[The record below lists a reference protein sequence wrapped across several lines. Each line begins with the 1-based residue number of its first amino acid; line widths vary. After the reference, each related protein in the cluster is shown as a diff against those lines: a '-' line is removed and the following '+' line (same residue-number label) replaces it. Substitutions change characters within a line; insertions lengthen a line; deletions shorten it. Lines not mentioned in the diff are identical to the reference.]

1 VLELIDFHCHPDLY
15 NDNFKV
21 IEKSRENNFKVV
33 AMTNL
38 PQLYRRY
45 FEKFSNE
52 KTINISLGYHPQ
64 LIEEY
69 PNELNIFLKYVK
81 EASFIGEVGLDISSK
96 KTNTIELQKEIFGS
110 IINECTRLGNKI
122 ISIHSRKTDDIIFDF
137 LKNSSCIYIMHW
149 YTGNIK
155 RLLAAMSSDDNI
167 YISIN
172 SNMVHSSNGIK
183 LIETVPLSRIVLE
196 TDAPFTAETKNGYP
210 KQILNEIAIEIA
222 KIKKMEK
229 LQVLKIISDNSR
241 KILSIQER

>member
-1 VLELIDFHCHPDLY
+1 MLELIDFHCHPDLY

-33 AMTNL
+33 VMTNL

>member
-1 VLELIDFHCHPDLY
+1 MFEMIDFHCHPDLY
-15 NDNFKV
+15 NDNFKL
-21 IEKSRENNFKVV
+21 IEKSRENNFKIV

-45 FEKFSNE
+45 YEKFSNE
-52 KTINISLGYHPQ
+52 ETINISLGYHPQ

-69 PNELNIFLKYVK
+69 PKELNTFLKYVK

-110 IINECTRLGNKI
+110 IINECMRLGNKI

-137 LKNSSCIYIMHW
+137 LKKSSCIYIMHW

-183 LIETVPLSRIVLE
+183 LIETIPLSRIVLE

-229 LQVLKIISDNSR
+229 LQVLKIIIDNSR

>member
-1 VLELIDFHCHPDLY
+1 MFEMIDFHCHPDLY
-15 NDNFKV
+15 NDNFKL
-21 IEKSRENNFKVV
+21 IEKSRDNNFKIV

-45 FEKFSNE
+45 YEKFSNE
-52 KTINISLGYHPQ
+52 ETINISLGYHPQ

-96 KTNTIELQKEIFGS
+96 KTNNIELQKEIFGS

-122 ISIHSRKTDDIIFDF
+122 ISIHSRKTDDIIFNF
-137 LKNSSCIYIMHW
+137 LKKSSCIYIMHW

-155 RLLAAMSSDDNI
+155 RLLTAMSSDDNI

-183 LIETVPLSRIVLE
+183 LIGTVPLSRIVLE

-210 KQILNEIAIEIA
+210 KQILNEIAIEIS
-222 KIKKMEK
+222 KIKKIEK

-241 KILSIQER
+241 KILSIQVG

>member
-1 VLELIDFHCHPDLY
+1 MFEMIDFHCHPDLY
-15 NDNFKV
+15 NDNFKL
-21 IEKSRENNFKVV
+21 IEKSRENNFKIV

-45 FEKFSNE
+45 YEKFFNE
-52 KTINISLGYHPQ
+52 ETINISLGYHPQ

-96 KTNTIELQKEIFGS
+96 KTNNIELQKEIFRS

-137 LKNSSCIYIMHW
+137 LKKSSCIYIMHW

-155 RLLAAMSSDDNI
+155 RLLTAMSSDDNI

-210 KQILNEIAIEIA
+210 KDILMETTVGIS
-222 KIKKMEK
+222 KIKKCKFKFVMEVIMENSK
-229 LQVLKIISDNSR
+229 KIIQSTC
-241 KILSIQER
+241 

>member
-1 VLELIDFHCHPDLY
+1 MFEMVDFHCHPDLY
-15 NDNFKV
+15 NDNFKL
-21 IEKSRENNFKVV
+21 IEKSRENNFKIV

-45 FEKFSNE
+45 YEKFSNE
-52 KTINISLGYHPQ
+52 ETINISLGYHPQ

-69 PNELNIFLKYVK
+69 PKELNTFLKYVK

-137 LKNSSCIYIMHW
+137 LKKSSCIYIMHW

-155 RLLAAMSSDDNI
+155 RLLDTMSIDDNI

-172 SNMVHSSNGIK
+172 SNMVHSSKGIN
-183 LIETVPLSRIVLE
+183 LIKTVPLSRIVLE

-210 KQILNEIAIEIA
+210 KQILKEIAVEIS
-222 KIKKMEK
+222 KIKNMEK

-241 KILSIQER
+241 KILSIQA

>member
-1 VLELIDFHCHPDLY
+1 MIDFHCHPDLY

>member
-1 VLELIDFHCHPDLY
+1 MIDFHCHPDLY

-21 IEKSRENNFKVV
+21 IEKSRENNFKIV

-45 FEKFSNE
+45 YEKFSNE
-52 KTINISLGYHPQ
+52 ETINISLGYHPQ

-69 PNELNIFLKYVK
+69 PKELNTFLKYVK

-96 KTNTIELQKEIFGS
+96 KINTIELQKEIFES

-137 LKNSSCIYIMHW
+137 LKKSSCIYIMHW

-167 YISIN
+167 YASIN
-172 SNMVHSSNGIK
+172 SDMVHSSNGIK

-196 TDAPFTAETKNGYP
+196 TDAPFTAETKKGYP
-210 KQILNEIAIEIA
+210 KQILNEIVIEIA

>member
-1 VLELIDFHCHPDLY
+1 MLEMIDFHCHPDLY

-21 IEKSRENNFKVV
+21 IEKSRENNFKIV

-38 PQLYRRY
+38 PQLYRKY
-45 FEKFSNE
+45 CEKFSNE

-96 KTNTIELQKEIFGS
+96 GTNNIELQKKIFES
-110 IINECTRLGNKI
+110 IVNECAKVGNKI

-137 LKNSSCIYIMHW
+137 LKRSSCIYIMHW

-155 RLLAAMSSDDNI
+155 RLLNAMSSDDNI
-167 YISIN
+167 YVSIN
-172 SNMVHSSNGIK
+172 SDMVHSYNSRK
-183 LIETVPLSRIVLE
+183 LIEAVPLSRMVLE
-196 TDAPFTAETKNGYP
+196 TDAPFTAKTKNEYP
-210 KQILNEIAIEIA
+210 KQILNDIVIEIA
-222 KIKKMEK
+222 KIKKIER
-229 LQVLKIISDNSR
+229 LQVLKTISDNSR

>member
-1 VLELIDFHCHPDLY
+1 MFEMIDFHCHPDLY
-15 NDNFKV
+15 NDNFKL
-21 IEKSRENNFKVV
+21 IEKSRENNFKIV

-45 FEKFSNE
+45 YEKFSNE
-52 KTINISLGYHPQ
+52 ETINISLGYHPQ

-69 PNELNIFLKYVK
+69 PKELNTFLKYVK

-137 LKNSSCIYIMHW
+137 LKKSSCIYIMHW

-155 RLLAAMSSDDNI
+155 RLLDTMSIDDNI

-172 SNMVHSSNGIK
+172 SNMVHSSKGIN
-183 LIETVPLSRIVLE
+183 LIKTVPLSRIVLE

-210 KQILNEIAIEIA
+210 KQILKEIAVEIS
-222 KIKKMEK
+222 KIKNMEK

-241 KILSIQER
+241 KILSIQA

>member
-1 VLELIDFHCHPDLY
+1 MLELIDFHCHPDLY

-38 PQLYRRY
+38 PQVYRRY

>member
-1 VLELIDFHCHPDLY
+1 MFEMIDFHCHPDLY
-15 NDNFKV
+15 NDNFKL
-21 IEKSRENNFKVV
+21 IEKSRDNNFKIV

-45 FEKFSNE
+45 YEKFSNE
-52 KTINISLGYHPQ
+52 ETINISLGYHPQ

-96 KTNTIELQKEIFGS
+96 KTNNIELQKEIFGT

-122 ISIHSRKTDDIIFDF
+122 ISIHSRKTDDIIFNF
-137 LKNSSCIYIMHW
+137 LKKSSCIYIMHW

-155 RLLAAMSSDDNI
+155 RLLTAMSSDDNI

-183 LIETVPLSRIVLE
+183 LIGTVPLSRIVLE

-210 KQILNEIAIEIA
+210 KQILNEIAIEIS
-222 KIKKMEK
+222 KIKKIEK

-241 KILSIQER
+241 KILSIQVG

>member
-1 VLELIDFHCHPDLY
+1 MFEMIDFHCHPDLY
-15 NDNFKV
+15 NDNFKL
-21 IEKSRENNFKVV
+21 IEKSRENNFKIV

-45 FEKFSNE
+45 YEKFSNE
-52 KTINISLGYHPQ
+52 ETINISLGYHPQ

-69 PNELNIFLKYVK
+69 PKELNTFLKYVK

-96 KTNTIELQKEIFGS
+96 KTNTIELQKEIFRS

-137 LKNSSCIYIMHW
+137 LKKSSCIYIMHW

-155 RLLAAMSSDDNI
+155 RLLTAMSSDENI

-172 SNMVHSSNGIK
+172 SNMVHSSNGRK

-210 KQILNEIAIEIA
+210 KDILMETTAGIS
-222 KIKKMEK
+222 KIKKCEFKFVMEVIMENSK
-229 LQVLKIISDNSR
+229 KIIQ
-241 KILSIQER
+241 SIC

>member
-1 VLELIDFHCHPDLY
+1 MFEMIDFHCHPDLY
-15 NDNFKV
+15 NDNFKL
-21 IEKSRENNFKVV
+21 IEKSRENNFKIV

-45 FEKFSNE
+45 YEKFSNE
-52 KTINISLGYHPQ
+52 ETINISLGYHPQ

-69 PNELNIFLKYVK
+69 PKELNTFLKYVK
-81 EASFIGEVGLDISSK
+81 EASFIGEIGLDISSK

-137 LKNSSCIYIMHW
+137 LKKSSCIYIMHW

-155 RLLAAMSSDDNI
+155 RLLAAMSSNDNI

>member
-1 VLELIDFHCHPDLY
+1 MLEMIDFHCHPDLY

-21 IEKSRENNFKVV
+21 IEKSRENNFKIV

-45 FEKFSNE
+45 YEKFSNE
-52 KTINISLGYHPQ
+52 ETINISLGYHPQ

-69 PNELNIFLKYVK
+69 PKELNTFLKYVK

-96 KTNTIELQKEIFGS
+96 KINTIELQKEIFES

-137 LKNSSCIYIMHW
+137 LKKSSCIYIMHW

-167 YISIN
+167 YASIN
-172 SNMVHSSNGIK
+172 SDMVHSSNGIK

-196 TDAPFTAETKNGYP
+196 TDAPFTAETKKGYP
-210 KQILNEIAIEIA
+210 KQILNEIVIEIA

>member
-1 VLELIDFHCHPDLY
+1 MIDFHCHPDLY
-15 NDNFKV
+15 NDNFKL
-21 IEKSRENNFKVV
+21 IEKSRENNFKIV

-45 FEKFSNE
+45 YEKFSNE
-52 KTINISLGYHPQ
+52 ETINISLGYHPQ

-69 PNELNIFLKYVK
+69 PKELNTFLKYVK
-81 EASFIGEVGLDISSK
+81 EASFIGEIGLEISSK

-137 LKNSSCIYIMHW
+137 LKKSSCIYIMHW

-155 RLLAAMSSDDNI
+155 RLLAAMSSNDNI

>member
-1 VLELIDFHCHPDLY
+1 MLELIDFHCHPDLY
-15 NDNFKV
+15 NDNFKL
-21 IEKSRENNFKVV
+21 IEKSRENNFKIV

-45 FEKFSNE
+45 YEKFSNE
-52 KTINISLGYHPQ
+52 ETINISLGYHPQ

-69 PNELNIFLKYVK
+69 PKELNTFLKYVK

-96 KTNTIELQKEIFGS
+96 KTNAIELQKEIFGS

>member
-1 VLELIDFHCHPDLY
+1 MIDFHCHPDLY
-15 NDNFKV
+15 NDNFKL
-21 IEKSRENNFKVV
+21 IEKSRENNFKIV

-45 FEKFSNE
+45 YEKFSNE
-52 KTINISLGYHPQ
+52 ETINISLGYHPQ

-69 PNELNIFLKYVK
+69 PKELNTFLKYVK

-137 LKNSSCIYIMHW
+137 LKKSSCIYIMHW

-155 RLLAAMSSDDNI
+155 RLLDTMSIDDNI

-172 SNMVHSSNGIK
+172 SNMVHSSKGIN
-183 LIETVPLSRIVLE
+183 LIKTVPLSRIVLE

-210 KQILNEIAIEIA
+210 KQILKEIAVEIS
-222 KIKKMEK
+222 KIKNMEK

-241 KILSIQER
+241 KILSIQA

>member
-1 VLELIDFHCHPDLY
+1 MFEMIDFHCHPDLY
-15 NDNFKV
+15 NDNFKL
-21 IEKSRENNFKVV
+21 IEKSRENNFKIV

-45 FEKFSNE
+45 YEKFSNE
-52 KTINISLGYHPQ
+52 ETINISLGYHPQ

-69 PNELNIFLKYVK
+69 PKELNTFLKYVK

-110 IINECTRLGNKI
+110 IINECIRLGNKI

-137 LKNSSCIYIMHW
+137 LKKSSCIYIMHW

-155 RLLAAMSSDDNI
+155 RLLVAMSSDDNI

-183 LIETVPLSRIVLE
+183 LIETIPLSRIVLE

-229 LQVLKIISDNSR
+229 LQVLKIIIDNSR

>member
-1 VLELIDFHCHPDLY
+1 MFEMIDFHCHPDLY
-15 NDNFKV
+15 NDNFKL
-21 IEKSRENNFKVV
+21 IEKSRENNFKIV

-45 FEKFSNE
+45 YEKFSNE
-52 KTINISLGYHPQ
+52 ETINISLGYHPQ

-69 PNELNIFLKYVK
+69 PKELNTFLKYVK

-137 LKNSSCIYIMHW
+137 FKKSSCIYIMHW

-155 RLLAAMSSDDNI
+155 RLLDTMSIDDNI

-172 SNMVHSSNGIK
+172 SNMVHSSKGIN
-183 LIETVPLSRIVLE
+183 LIKTVPLSRIVLE

-210 KQILNEIAIEIA
+210 KQILKEIAVEIS
-222 KIKKMEK
+222 KIKNMEK

-241 KILSIQER
+241 KILSIQA

>member
-1 VLELIDFHCHPDLY
+1 
-15 NDNFKV
+15 
-21 IEKSRENNFKVV
+21 
-33 AMTNL
+33 M
-38 PQLYRRY
+38 
-45 FEKFSNE
+45 
-52 KTINISLGYHPQ
+52 
-64 LIEEY
+64 IEEY
-69 PNELNIFLKYVK
+69 PKELNTFLKYVK

-137 LKNSSCIYIMHW
+137 LKKSSCIYIMHW

-155 RLLAAMSSDDNI
+155 RLLDTMSIDDNI

-172 SNMVHSSNGIK
+172 SNMVHSSKGIN
-183 LIETVPLSRIVLE
+183 LIKTVPLSRIVLE

-210 KQILNEIAIEIA
+210 IQILKEIAVEIS
-222 KIKKMEK
+222 KIKNMEK

-241 KILSIQER
+241 KILSIQA

>member
-1 VLELIDFHCHPDLY
+1 
-15 NDNFKV
+15 
-21 IEKSRENNFKVV
+21 
-33 AMTNL
+33 
-38 PQLYRRY
+38 
-45 FEKFSNE
+45 
-52 KTINISLGYHPQ
+52 
-64 LIEEY
+64 
-69 PNELNIFLKYVK
+69 
-81 EASFIGEVGLDISSK
+81 
-96 KTNTIELQKEIFGS
+96 
-110 IINECTRLGNKI
+110 
-122 ISIHSRKTDDIIFDF
+122 
-137 LKNSSCIYIMHW
+137 
-149 YTGNIK
+149 
-155 RLLAAMSSDDNI
+155 MSSDDNI

>member
-1 VLELIDFHCHPDLY
+1 VFEMIDFHCHPDLY
-15 NDNFKV
+15 NDNFKL
-21 IEKSRENNFKVV
+21 IEKSRENNFKIV

-45 FEKFSNE
+45 YEKFFNE
-52 KTINISLGYHPQ
+52 ETINISLGYHPQ

-96 KTNTIELQKEIFGS
+96 KTNNIELQKEIFRS

-137 LKNSSCIYIMHW
+137 LKKSSCIYIMHW

-155 RLLAAMSSDDNI
+155 RLLTAMSSDDNI

-210 KQILNEIAIEIA
+210 KDILMETTVGIS
-222 KIKKMEK
+222 KIKKCEFKFVMEVIMENSK
-229 LQVLKIISDNSR
+229 KIIQSTC
-241 KILSIQER
+241 

>member
-1 VLELIDFHCHPDLY
+1 MLELIDFHCHPDLY

-38 PQLYRRY
+38 PQLYRKY
-45 FEKFSNE
+45 CEKFSNE

>member
-1 VLELIDFHCHPDLY
+1 MLEMIDFHCHPDLY

>member
-1 VLELIDFHCHPDLY
+1 MLELIDFHCHPDLY
-15 NDNFKV
+15 NDNFKL
-21 IEKSRENNFKVV
+21 IEKSRENNFKIV

-45 FEKFSNE
+45 YEKFSNE
-52 KTINISLGYHPQ
+52 ETINISLGYHPQ

-69 PNELNIFLKYVK
+69 PKELNTFLKYVK

-96 KTNTIELQKEIFGS
+96 KTNAIELQKEIFGS

-137 LKNSSCIYIMHW
+137 LKNSSRIYIMHW

>member
-1 VLELIDFHCHPDLY
+1 MLEMIDFHCHPDLY

-21 IEKSRENNFKVV
+21 IEKSRENNFKIV

-45 FEKFSNE
+45 YEKFSNE
-52 KTINISLGYHPQ
+52 ETINISLGYHPQ

-69 PNELNIFLKYVK
+69 PKELNTFLKYVK

-96 KTNTIELQKEIFGS
+96 KINTIELQKEIFES

-137 LKNSSCIYIMHW
+137 LKKSSCIYIMHW

-196 TDAPFTAETKNGYP
+196 TDAPFTAETKKGYP
-210 KQILNEIAIEIA
+210 KQILNEIVIEIA

>member
-1 VLELIDFHCHPDLY
+1 
-15 NDNFKV
+15 
-21 IEKSRENNFKVV
+21 
-33 AMTNL
+33 
-38 PQLYRRY
+38 
-45 FEKFSNE
+45 
-52 KTINISLGYHPQ
+52 
-64 LIEEY
+64 
-69 PNELNIFLKYVK
+69 
-81 EASFIGEVGLDISSK
+81 
-96 KTNTIELQKEIFGS
+96 
-110 IINECTRLGNKI
+110 
-122 ISIHSRKTDDIIFDF
+122 
-137 LKNSSCIYIMHW
+137 MHW

>member
-1 VLELIDFHCHPDLY
+1 MFEMVNFHCHPDLY
-15 NDNFKV
+15 NDNFKL
-21 IEKSRENNFKVV
+21 IEKSRENNFKIV

-45 FEKFSNE
+45 YEKFSNE
-52 KTINISLGYHPQ
+52 ETINISLGYHPQ

-69 PNELNIFLKYVK
+69 PKELNTFLKYVK

-137 LKNSSCIYIMHW
+137 LKKSSCIYIMHW

-155 RLLAAMSSDDNI
+155 RLLDTMSIDDNI

-172 SNMVHSSNGIK
+172 SNMVHSSKGIN
-183 LIETVPLSRIVLE
+183 LIKTVPLSRIVLE

-210 KQILNEIAIEIA
+210 KQILKEIAVEIS
-222 KIKKMEK
+222 KIKNMEK

-241 KILSIQER
+241 KILSIQA

>member
-1 VLELIDFHCHPDLY
+1 MFEMIDFHCHPDLY
-15 NDNFKV
+15 NDNFKL
-21 IEKSRENNFKVV
+21 IEKSRENNFKIV

-45 FEKFSNE
+45 YEKFFNE
-52 KTINISLGYHPQ
+52 ETINISLGYHPQ

-96 KTNTIELQKEIFGS
+96 KTNNIELQKEIFRS

-137 LKNSSCIYIMHW
+137 LKKSSCIYIMHW

-155 RLLAAMSSDDNI
+155 RLLTAMSSDDNI

-196 TDAPFTAETKNGYP
+196 TDAPLQL
-210 KQILNEIAIEIA
+210 KQRMDI
-222 KIKKMEK
+222 
-229 LQVLKIISDNSR
+229 LKIF
-241 KILSIQER
+241 